1 MQYTKENIIQ
11 CDNGTFELS
20 LYPIGEPTETTL
32 NRAIDRLKV
41 AFPYQNSQFFELLK
55 ERVIFHK
62 FSDERLRDAIDNI
75 IDNYTYKTLT
85 IANIISYNKTI
96 PLYTMRQKVAIVNS
110 YTMERRQPP
119 QFEVVTI
126 DNTAYYKQI

>member
-11 CDNGTFELS
+11 SDNGTLELS

-96 PLYTMRQKVAIVNS
+96 PLYTMRQKVSIVNS

>member
-1 MQYTKENIIQ
+1 MQFTKENIIQ
-11 CDNGTFELS
+11 GDNGTLELS
-20 LYPIGEPTETTL
+20 LYPIGKPTETTL

-85 IANIISYNKTI
+85 IANIISYNKTK

-126 DNTAYYKQI
+126 DNTAYYTQI